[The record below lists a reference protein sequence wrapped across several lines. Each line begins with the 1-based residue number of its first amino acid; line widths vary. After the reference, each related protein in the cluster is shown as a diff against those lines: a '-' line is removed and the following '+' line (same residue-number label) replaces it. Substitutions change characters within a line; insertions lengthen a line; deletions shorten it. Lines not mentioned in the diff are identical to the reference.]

1 MQIQD
6 WLIRPGSMPL
16 EGALLPLRVQE
27 LLPAEGIS
35 IGPPGAEDRLEIS
48 PMAYMLLQAND
59 QLASAE
65 DVRTEWVHAEYLRG
79 RWELDPGR
87 LATRLVESM
96 MAKGREGREQDNSRS
111 QRI

>member
-6 WLIRPGSMPL
+6 WLIRPGSTPL
-16 EGALLPLRVQE
+16 EGVPPPLRVQE

-35 IGPPGAEDRLEIS
+35 IGPPGAEDRVEIS

-59 QLASAE
+59 KLAGSEEA
-65 DVRTEWVHAEYLRG
+65 RTEWIHAEYLRG
-79 RWELDPGR
+79 RWEFDPGR

-96 MAKGREGREQDNSRS
+96 MASGRAGREQEDSRS
-111 QRI
+111 